1 MFVGFNGSMMLFHI
15 PTHQKYQTLDSFSE
29 LLSHPCILGMG
40 VKDLWQLLSP
50 VGRRLSLESL
60 EGKTLAID
68 ARFSAAFY
76 WKYIPV
82 KEKLFI

>member
-1 MFVGFNGSMMLFHI
+1 
-15 PTHQKYQTLDSFSE
+15 
-29 LLSHPCILGMG
+29 MG

-76 WKYIPV
+76 IGNTS
-82 KEKLFI
+82 L